1 MVRPRIKEI
10 YISMK
15 IMSLFIVMSIVT
27 WLVLSYTK
35 SFFGIIMTDNYGGFG
50 VAIYLIEFSL
60 SCHVYSRLFDATIN
74 GGK

>member
-1 MVRPRIKEI
+1 
-10 YISMK
+10 MK

-27 WLVLSYTK
+27 WLVLSFTK

-60 SCHVYSRLFDATIN
+60 SSYVYSRLLDAIIK